1 MRPDAW
7 HLLARSGGLRSAL
20 CTLLLALTAGA
31 ATAAPRVEAIAEP
44 ADRLVGC
51 GFRTVGKPPA
61 GGRLVLHWIAERGTM
76 NVDGKTIALKVT
88 AEQCTS
94 DCVAPGKSGTQ
105 VFRLTGGD
113 GVQATLRTRV
123 RCPRDAEVCSGLFA
137 AQARLTV
144 SSARGK
150 ALLRVRNEDCG
161 Y

>member
-1 MRPDAW
+1 M
-7 HLLARSGGLRSAL
+7 LARSGGRRSAL
-20 CTLLLALTAGA
+20 CTLLLALCAGA
-31 ATAAPRVEAIAEP
+31 ATAAPRVEAIADP
-44 ADRLVGC
+44 ADPLVGC

-61 GGRLVLHWIAERGTM
+61 GGRLVLHWTRERGTM
-76 NVDGKTIALKVT
+76 KVDGRTIDLKVT

-105 VFRLTGGD
+105 VFRFTGSD

-123 RCPRDAEVCSGLFA
+123 HCQRDAEVCSGLFA

-144 SSARGK
+144 SSASGK
-150 ALLRVRNEDCG
+150 ALLRVRNEDCN